1 MTKVLFIV
9 LTVLISASALAKPS
23 QADLQFYREL
33 TNKIRSEATFK
44 VPMPDGRD
52 MLYDYK
58 FEWGDAIYP
67 EPIVS
72 DIDVGYDRPG
82 KFWRSF
88 FDRIWLK
95 DGSYVKLAG
104 EQVPLTCVFVSGQDN
119 RYSGNNSPLFPQF
132 IMRIY
137 VVANDYTCKGPLRP
151 GWPETGGR
159 KENWDTYVHYEV
171 RDPTIM
177 LPVETGLRY
186 RWNEFTS
193 ILVK

>member
-1 MTKVLFIV
+1 MTKAIFTV
-9 LTVLISASALAKPS
+9 LTALISISAFANPS
-23 QADLQFYREL
+23 QKDLEYYREL
-33 TNKIRSEATFK
+33 TLKIRSETTFK
-44 VPMPDGRD
+44 IPMPDGRD
-52 MLYDYK
+52 MFYDYK
-58 FEWGDAIYP
+58 FEMGDPIYP

-72 DIDVGYDRPG
+72 DIPVLFDNQNH
-82 KFWRSF
+82 FFRSF

-95 DGSYVKLAG
+95 DGSYVKIAG

-119 RYSGNNSPLFPQF
+119 RYSGNDSPIFPQF
-132 IMRIY
+132 IMKIY
-137 VVANDYTCKGPLRP
+137 IVANDYACKGPIRP

-159 KENWDTYVHYEV
+159 RENWDTYVHYEV

>member
-1 MTKVLFIV
+1 MKLVTFLSLSFFIP
-9 LTVLISASALAKPS
+9 LISFASTDPNDIRYYR
-23 QADLQFYREL
+23 DLTLQVR
-33 TNKIRSEATFK
+33 KEATFK
-44 VPMPDGRD
+44 IPMPANGD
-52 MLYDYK
+52 MFYDYK
-58 FEWGDAIYP
+58 LEIGDPIYP
-67 EPIVS
+67 EPIIG
-72 DIDVGYDRPG
+72 DIPVGSDRPG

-95 DGSYVKLAG
+95 DGSYVNVGG
-104 EQVPLTCVFVSGQDN
+104 EQVPLTCIFVSGQDN
-119 RYSGNNSPLFPQF
+119 RYAGNDSPLFPQF

-137 VVANDYTCKGPLRP
+137 IVANDFTCQGPLRP

-177 LPVETGLRY
+177 LPVETSLRY

-193 ILVK
+193 ILVR